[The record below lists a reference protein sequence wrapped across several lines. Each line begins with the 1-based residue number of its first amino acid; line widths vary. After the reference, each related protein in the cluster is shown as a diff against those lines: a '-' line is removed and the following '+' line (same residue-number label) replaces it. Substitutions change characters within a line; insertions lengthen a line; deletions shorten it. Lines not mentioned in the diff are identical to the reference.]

1 MTEIEQRAVDCIISD
16 RKAFVTIKAG
26 HSIAI
31 RDKVVVR
38 GCMELYNSRTPIEP
52 SYTSVLVTPEM
63 FRLVCLHNQFRV
75 DAAVGRIMST
85 QGDEKKEANEQ
96 APADYYHVDLK
107 LCCLECGQEFQWQ
120 GLPHGYSPYQPTVSI
135 DGKTMMVPAMPVG
148 KSVPLGMIGY
158 RVSIQNFE
166 SSEKDPIKQ

>member
-1 MTEIEQRAVDCIISD
+1 MTEIEQRAVDCILSD
-16 RKAFVTIKAG
+16 RKAFATIRAG
-26 HSIAI
+26 NSMALL
-31 RDKVVVR
+31 DK
-38 GCMELYNSRTPIEP
+38 GLHQ
-52 SYTSVLVTPEM
+52 SYTEVLITAEM

-85 QGDEKKEANEQ
+85 QGDEKKEAD
-96 APADYYHVDLK
+96 ALTPADYYHVDLK

-158 RVSIQNFE
+158 RVSIKTFE
-166 SSEKDPIKQ
+166 SSEKEAIKQ